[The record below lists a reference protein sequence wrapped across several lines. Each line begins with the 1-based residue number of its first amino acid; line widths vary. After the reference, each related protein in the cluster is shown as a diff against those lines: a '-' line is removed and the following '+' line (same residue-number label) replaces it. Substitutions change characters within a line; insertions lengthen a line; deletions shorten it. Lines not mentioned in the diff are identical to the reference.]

1 MALSAEPQVVVYK
14 ATNLVNGHFY
24 IGYSARGL
32 TQREAKHRAMA
43 RQGRGHH
50 FHAAIRKYG
59 DENFVFETVADFEGD
74 TDLAKI
80 FECEAIQGWKPEYNI
95 SYGGDGHY
103 VSLES
108 RKKIG
113 DANRG
118 KSPSEETRAKLREA
132 RKRYVM
138 SDETKKKIGAAHR
151 GRKVSEETRR
161 RMSGRLMS
169 EATRAKLVAVNTGKS
184 PSEETRAKLRA
195 ANLGKKMAEETKRK
209 MSATK
214 KGKPAHNKGKPH
226 KPETVEKM
234 RASQLGKVRTE
245 EARANMRAAQV
256 VNRKPVKC
264 ITDGRVFASSSEAE
278 KFYGLCQAAVTRVVS
293 GRIKSTRGLQFIR
306 WEEPK

>member
-1 MALSAEPQVVVYK
+1 MNQAAQVAVYK
-14 ATNLVNGHFY
+14 ATNRVNGHFY

-32 TQREAKHRAMA
+32 AARERQHRAIA
-43 RQGRGHH
+43 RQGLGNHL
-50 FHAAIRKYG
+50 HAAMRKYG
-59 DENFVFETVADFEGD
+59 AENFVFETVADFEGD

-80 FECEAIQGWKPEYNI
+80 FECEAIQGWQPQYNI

-118 KSPSEETRAKLREA
+118 KKA
-132 RKRYVM
+132 
-138 SDETKKKIGAAHR
+138 
-151 GRKVSEETRR
+151 
-161 RMSGRLMS
+161 
-169 EATRAKLVAVNTGKS
+169 
-184 PSEETRAKLRA
+184 SEETRAKLRA
-195 ANLGKKMAEETKRK
+195 ARKGRTFSEESRRKMSVAHKGRKVSEDTREKMRAWERGPEMRAKLRAASTGKPQSEETRAKLRAINLGKKDSEDTKRK
-209 MSATK
+209 KSAAL
-214 KGKPAHNKGKPH
+214 KGRPAHNKGKPH

-264 ITDGRVFASSSEAE
+264 VTDGRVFASSSEAE

-306 WEEPK
+306 WVEPK